1 MMIPFSSLVQ
11 AKKLITQGKLFFN
24 ANLCWNRS
32 LSSSSSTDPGDDPP
46 SGKPAILQHQVKT
59 SGLKFQNVLNYLE
72 KSVPL
77 FVGDVNDEE
86 SREFIQTLSRVRS
99 SLESVTE
106 FHQRVDKIDDETP
119 IDSQKFLRDRFLQSR
134 SSILADGSI
143 SCLIYPDLGL
153 WDKILPEK
161 FLLDFIVANILGV
174 LDYLDNGENLQYSRS
189 PSLGHDYIE
198 ESRSSNQQQKKTN
211 YITIAYGWN
220 HYLIDLEQFENPYQ
234 ALWQIFKFLF
244 EQSSASMLKNP
255 FPMGILSTLPR
266 NDCMYGYKFLN
277 ELDLQKLRQSK
288 LLVSIE
294 KFDMIP
300 QKTDDVERDH
310 RISLMAKQILLSNE
324 ENIGNR
330 WYDKSLQLVFVLN
343 KNSDQL
349 YSHGLCF
356 EQSHAKIES
365 ILQLMDHS
373 IKFLTKFKPKVEGE
387 YESRDIQFKKLQIFN
402 SKSKRLNE
410 IINQATNHFA
420 MEKYLNICSDR
431 HFQLSML
438 QFVDYGMDMLEKE
451 FNLSADDWIQV
462 SFNLALYKLSGK
474 VRPCYQRYLPNG
486 DAAETWFQCLNQ
498 EMVDFF
504 HEPNDR
510 QKLLLALESLKFHR
524 EILMPENSSPK
535 EPNNIESILLV
546 YQNLAKFPD
555 LDIDPATMTNL
566 EALFKLKS
574 LRRLRKSTAQITTLK
589 PGQNYYDWHL
599 VTNGHPYYDHRIN
612 LTAHLASNHMHFA
625 LTLLR
630 CGNDQQ
636 LRTITVDRILYEFD
650 QSLRQ
655 IKNLF
660 QN

>member
-106 FHQRVDKIDDETP
+106 FHQRVDKINDETP

-373 IKFLTKFKPKVEGE
+373 IKFLTKFKV
-387 YESRDIQFKKLQIFN
+387 
-402 SKSKRLNE
+402 
-410 IINQATNHFA
+410 
-420 MEKYLNICSDR
+420 
-431 HFQLSML
+431 
-438 QFVDYGMDMLEKE
+438 
-451 FNLSADDWIQV
+451 
-462 SFNLALYKLSGK
+462 
-474 VRPCYQRYLPNG
+474 
-486 DAAETWFQCLNQ
+486 
-498 EMVDFF
+498 
-504 HEPNDR
+504 
-510 QKLLLALESLKFHR
+510 
-524 EILMPENSSPK
+524 
-535 EPNNIESILLV
+535 
-546 YQNLAKFPD
+546 
-555 LDIDPATMTNL
+555 
-566 EALFKLKS
+566 
-574 LRRLRKSTAQITTLK
+574 
-589 PGQNYYDWHL
+589 
-599 VTNGHPYYDHRIN
+599 
-612 LTAHLASNHMHFA
+612 
-625 LTLLR
+625 
-630 CGNDQQ
+630 
-636 LRTITVDRILYEFD
+636 
-650 QSLRQ
+650 
-655 IKNLF
+655 
-660 QN
+660 